1 MDKSSAALYRK
12 TMARRDLLVAT
23 VIMVVGVGVAVGP
36 RHAEAATIQATV
48 TYAGNLG
55 PVSGRRPLCLC
66 VYLDADLQRDAGCYI
81 SSVNGVAFQVN
92 AFSDTDYFLTA
103 FLDLDE
109 NEGLSADEPY
119 EIYRDRARP
128 PADAI
133 TTGSG
138 QSTIEI
144 TFGDENLPPAATH
157 SPTPTSTVQPTS
169 TATAT
174 PVETPLSSPCA
185 GDCNGSGQVLI
196 NEIVTLVNI
205 ALERVPADECRNG
218 ETDHHN
224 GIAIN
229 EIVAAVKSA
238 VRGCPGQNEAPD

>member
-1 MDKSSAALYRK
+1 MVRGV
-12 TMARRDLLVAT
+12 LLVAT
-23 VIMVVGVGVAVGP
+23 AIVVVGTGVAVGP
-36 RHAEAATIQATV
+36 RCAAAATIQATV
-48 TYAGNLG
+48 TYTGNLG
-55 PVSGRRPLCLC
+55 PVVRRRPLCLC

-81 SSVNGVAFQVN
+81 SSANGVAFQVS
-92 AFSDTDYFLTA
+92 AFSATDYFLIA

-109 NEGLSADEPY
+109 NEGLSANEPY

-133 TTGSG
+133 TTGSA

-144 TFGDENLPPAATH
+144 TFGDENLPPGATP
-157 SPTPTSTVQPTS
+157 SPTPTATVQPSS

-174 PVETPLSSPCA
+174 SIETPLSSPCA
-185 GDCNGSGQVLI
+185 GDCDGSGQVLI

-205 ALERVPADECRNG
+205 ALEKVSPDACHNG

-229 EIVAAVKSA
+229 EIVAAVNSA
-238 VRGCPGQNEAPD
+238 VLGCPRVE